1 VSTHAA
7 PSNASKLSLDVAAVG
22 NAIVDVL
29 SQAEDAFL
37 AEIGLAKG
45 AMTLVGAAEAEALY
59 GKIGAATECSGGS
72 AANTVVGVALLGG
85 RAGFIGK
92 VRDDQLGR
100 IFRHDIHAVGVEFDT
115 PAAASGPS
123 TARCLVM
130 VTPDAQRTMQTF
142 LGIAAELG
150 PDDVDAEMI
159 RRAGVTYLEGYLFDP
174 PPAKKA
180 FERAAALAHGAG
192 KRVALTLS
200 DPFCVDR
207 HRDDFQR
214 LIADHVD
221 ILFANEAEITSLYK
235 ASDFD
240 SALQIVR
247 GHCEVAVLTRSE
259 KGAVVVSGGEMH
271 VIDAEPVARVV
282 DTTGAGDLFA
292 AGFLFGFTHGLGLA
306 TAGRIGAIC
315 AAEVISHFGARPAT
329 SLADL
334 VEKKIGIKVC

>member
-1 VSTHAA
+1 MSTHAA
-7 PSNASKLSLDVAAVG
+7 SPHATKPSLDVAAVG

-29 SQAEDAFL
+29 SQTDDDFL
-37 AEIGLAKG
+37 DEIGVAKG
-45 AMTLVGAAEAEALY
+45 AMTLVGAPEAEKLY
-59 GKIGAATECSGGS
+59 GRIGAATECSGGS

-92 VRDDQLGR
+92 VRDDQLGQ
-100 IFRHDIHAVGVEFDT
+100 IFRHDIRAVGVEFDT

-123 TARCLVM
+123 TARCLVL

-142 LGIAAELG
+142 LGAAGQLN
-150 PDDVDAEMI
+150 PDDVDADMI

-180 FERAAALAHGAG
+180 FEHAAALAHGAG

-207 HRDDFQR
+207 HRDDFQK
-214 LIADHVD
+214 LIVDHID
-221 ILFANEAEITSLYK
+221 ILFANESEITSLYK
-235 ASDFD
+235 VNDFD

-247 GHCEVAVLTRSE
+247 DQCEIAVLTRSE
-259 KGAVVVSGGEMH
+259 KGAVIVSEGEMH

-292 AGFLFGFTHGLGLA
+292 AGFLFGYTHGLGLA

-334 VEKKIGIKVC
+334 VQQKIGIKVR

>member
-1 VSTHAA
+1 
-7 PSNASKLSLDVAAVG
+7 
-22 NAIVDVL
+22 
-29 SQAEDAFL
+29 
-37 AEIGLAKG
+37 
-45 AMTLVGAAEAEALY
+45 
-59 GKIGAATECSGGS
+59 
-72 AANTVVGVALLGG
+72 LGG

-92 VRDDQLGR
+92 VRDDQLGA
-100 IFRHDIHAVGVEFDT
+100 IFRHDIRAVGVEFDT
-115 PAAASGPS
+115 SAAATGPS
-123 TARCLVM
+123 TARCLVL

-142 LGIAAELG
+142 LGAAGALS
-150 PDDVDAEMI
+150 PDDVDPDMI

-180 FERAAALAHGAG
+180 FEKAAALAHGAG

-207 HRDDFQR
+207 HRDDFQK
-214 LIADHVD
+214 LIVEHVD

-235 ASDFD
+235 VNDFD

-247 GHCEVAVLTRSE
+247 DQCEIAVLTRSE
-259 KGAVVVSGGEMH
+259 KGAVIVSGNEMH
-271 VIDAEPVARVV
+271 VVDAEPVARVV

-292 AGFLFGFTHGLGLA
+292 AGFLFGFTQGLGLA

-315 AAEVISHFGARPAT
+315 AAEIISHVGARPAT

-334 VEKKIGIKVC
+334 VQSKIGIKVC

>member
-1 VSTHAA
+1 VSAHAA
-7 PSNASKLSLDVAAVG
+7 SQSTTKLSLDVAAVG

-29 SQAEDAFL
+29 SQASDDFL
-37 AEIGLAKG
+37 HEIGLAKG
-45 AMTLVGAAEAEALY
+45 AMTLVGASEAETLY
-59 GKIGAATECSGGS
+59 ARIGAATECSGGS
-72 AANTVVGVALLGG
+72 AANTMVGVALLGG

-92 VRDDQLGR
+92 VRDDQLGA
-100 IFRHDIHAVGVEFDT
+100 IFRHDIRAVGVEFDT
-115 PAAASGPS
+115 PSATAGLS
-123 TARCLVM
+123 TARCLVL

-142 LGIAAELG
+142 LGAAGALS
-150 PDDVDAEMI
+150 PDDVDPDVI

-180 FERAAALAHGAG
+180 FEKAAALAHGAG

-207 HRDDFQR
+207 HREDFQK
-214 LIADHVD
+214 LIVEHVD
-221 ILFANEAEITSLYK
+221 ILFANESEIASLYK
-235 ASDFD
+235 VDDFD

-247 GHCEVAVLTRSE
+247 DQCEIAVLTRSE
-259 KGAVVVSGGEMH
+259 KGAVIVSGNEVH
-271 VIDAEPVARVV
+271 VVHAEPVARVV

-292 AGFLFGFTHGLGLA
+292 AGFLFGFTQGLDLA

-315 AAEVISHFGARPAT
+315 AAEIISHFGARPAT

-334 VEKKIGIKVC
+334 VQSKIGIKAC

>member
-292 AGFLFGFTHGLGLA
+292 AGFLFGYTHGLGLA

>member
-1 VSTHAA
+1 VSNNAA
-7 PSNASKLSLDVAAVG
+7 TTNTTKLSLDVAAVG

-29 SQAEDAFL
+29 SQTHDDFL
-37 AEIGLAKG
+37 REIGLTKG
-45 AMTLVGAAEAEALY
+45 AMTLVGAPEAETLY
-59 GKIGAATECSGGS
+59 AHVGAATECSGGS

-85 RAGFIGK
+85 RTGFIGK
-92 VRDDQLGR
+92 VRDDQLGE
-100 IFRHDIHAVGVEFDT
+100 IFRHDIQAVGVEFDT

-123 TARCLVM
+123 TARCLVL

-142 LGIAAELG
+142 LGAAAHLE
-150 PDDVDAEMI
+150 PDDVDPEMI

-180 FERAAALAHGAG
+180 FERAAALAHSAG

-207 HRDDFQR
+207 HRDDFQK
-214 LIADHVD
+214 LIVDHID
-221 ILFANEAEITSLYK
+221 ILFANESEIKSLYK
-235 ASDFD
+235 VDDFD
-240 SALQIVR
+240 AALQIVR
-247 GHCEVAVLTRSE
+247 DQCEIAVLTRSE
-259 KGAVVVSGGEMH
+259 KGAVVVAGDETH

-315 AAEVISHFGARPAT
+315 AAEIISHFGARPAT

-334 VEKKIGIKVC
+334 VERKIGIKVR

>member
-29 SQAEDAFL
+29 SQADDAFVR
-37 AEIGLAKG
+37 ETGLTKG
-45 AMTLVGAAEAEALY
+45 AMTLAGAAEAEALY
-59 GKIGAATECSGGS
+59 SKIGAATECSGGS

-142 LGIAAELG
+142 LGVAAELG
-150 PDDVDAEMI
+150 PDDVDVEMI

-192 KRVALTLS
+192 KRVALSLS

-221 ILFANEAEITSLYK
+221 ILFANESEITSLYK

-240 SALQIVR
+240 SALQTVR
-247 GHCEVAVLTRSE
+247 GQCEIAVLTRSE
-259 KGAVVVSGGEMH
+259 KGAVVVSGDKTHM
-271 VIDAEPVARVV
+271 IAAEPVARVV

-292 AGFLFGFTHGLGLA
+292 AGFLFGFTHGHDLA
-306 TAGRIGAIC
+306 TAGRMGAIC
-315 AAEVISHFGARPAT
+315 AAEIISHFGARPAT
-329 SLADL
+329 ALAAL
-334 VEKKIGIKVC
+334 VEEKIGIKVC

>member
-45 AMTLVGAAEAEALY
+45 AMTLVGAAEAETLY

-292 AGFLFGFTHGLGLA
+292 AGFLFGYTHGLGLA